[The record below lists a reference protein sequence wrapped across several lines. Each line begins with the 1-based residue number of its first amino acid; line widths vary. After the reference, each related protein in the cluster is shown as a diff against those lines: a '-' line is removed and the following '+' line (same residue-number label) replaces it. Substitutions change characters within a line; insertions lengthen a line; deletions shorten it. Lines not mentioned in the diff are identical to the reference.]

1 MRSLPR
7 GSSVRLGTL
16 LLVVGLVVAGCGG
29 SGGEESQ
36 TAEAV
41 KWVVVQ
47 RPFDAEPRGSVI
59 FVGVG
64 TGWCGPEFPSIDRVA
79 ILQRRPRIVLAAYVR
94 YSRTPSRGSGSESGG
109 AKRVPFA
116 CPEEE
121 AGLSAKVRLAEPVGA
136 RPIYDAFRTP
146 PVKRWPQ

>member
-1 MRSLPR
+1 MAR
-7 GSSVRLGTL
+7 GGLVRLGTL

-41 KWVVVQ
+41 KWIVVQ

-59 FVGVG
+59 FVGLG
-64 TGWCGPEFPSIDRVA
+64 TGWCGPESPSIDRVA
-79 ILQRRPRIVLAAYVR
+79 VLRRRPRIVLAVYVR
-94 YSRTPSRGSGSESGG
+94 YSRMPSHGNGSESED
-109 AKRVPFA
+109 AKRVPVA

-121 AGLSAKVRLAEPVGA
+121 AVLSAKVKLAEPVGA